1 MENTMNSTFVNYLS
15 DLIGSACERESD
27 AVNIANHVCVLAPH
41 LHQSSFVESTK
52 KSWHT
57 NRELPML
64 EHYGVNRIK
73 EYSHE

>member
-1 MENTMNSTFVNYLS
+1 MNSTFVNYLS

-27 AVNIANHVCVLAPH
+27 AINIANQVCVLAPY
-41 LHQSSFVESTK
+41 LHQASFVERTK
-52 KSWHT
+52 KSWHIIQ
-57 NRELPML
+57 EQPML